1 MQVVID
7 REHFEM
13 KAEIFSSLEKE
24 GVKVEEKKITLKDD
38 KLEILLEI
46 VFTEDKIKRIQD
58 YLLGNKLIY
67 LVSF

>member
-1 MQVVID
+1 MD

-13 KAEIFSSLEKE
+13 KGEIFLSLEKE

-67 LVSF
+67 LFSF